1 MQNQADLFKK
11 IAEEVNE
18 IIPTDWY
25 KIVLYAEVL
34 EDSSE
39 VFFFFKTDCDKE
51 YIYSHDIPE
60 MFNVSENIYEDLLL
74 NLHAL
79 FKELWVNDKEI
90 NTDVWASA
98 TLKLNNKGK
107 FSIEYDFSNILE
119 DGIDEVQ
126 KQEIWMYQN
135 IGILPE
141 DQEDREFVIEYIKN
155 KEKNDN

>member
-18 IIPTDWY
+18 IIPTGWY
-25 KIVLYAEVL
+25 EVVLYAEVL

-60 MFNVSENIYEDLLL
+60 TFNVSENIYEDLLL

-90 NTDVWASA
+90 NTDVWTSA
-98 TLKLNNKGK
+98 TLKLNNKGE

-155 KEKNDN
+155 KEKNNN